1 MKDARG
7 ALNILV
13 VSMRY
18 PPYVAGGYELLT
30 RDAVEGLRKRGHR
43 VRVLCGAGEDFD
55 AGAELMPWLEPALEH
70 GADPF
75 VAARAAGN
83 LERFRLHF
91 LRPSNWQATQRALAS
106 EETDV
111 VCFFNLGL
119 ASLAPILA
127 ARCAGIPTLGYM
139 ADAWACNHWLS
150 DWEANPESRIK
161 TARLEGLRR
170 LWTIFRDLVHLG
182 PSLACSEI
190 LAQQLMASGVD
201 EKLLGV
207 LAPGLS
213 PQMEQLSSGSQVQ
226 AREPGE
232 PLRVIC
238 TSMLW
243 QGKGQHMLLKGAG
256 LAIKRGMDVRLTF
269 CGGGKDEYRS
279 SLKELE
285 QVHAPGR
292 VEWAGMLPPDQVSAR
307 LRQAHVFALPSLWP
321 EPFGLSTIEGM
332 AHGLAPIVSDRGASP
347 EIVRA
352 GKDGLVALAHDEE
365 SWAAALEKLYKD
377 EGLRQSLAGAAIERV
392 RDEFSQDAFLNGMEA
407 ALVAARNGGLAP
419 QTLRKGPMLTAD
431 QLTSRMSGQVPATGH
446 TSQSETGDAHS

>member
-1 MKDARG
+1 M
-7 ALNILV
+7 NILV

-30 RDAVEGLRKRGHR
+30 RDAVEGLRRRGHR
-43 VRVLCGAGEDFD
+43 VRVLCGAGADFET
-55 AGAELMPWLEPALEH
+55 GAELMPWLKPALEH

-83 LERFRLHF
+83 VERFRLHF
-91 LRPSNWQATQRALAS
+91 MRPSNWQATQRALAS
-106 EETDV
+106 EATDI
-111 VCFFNLGL
+111 VCYFNLGL

-150 DWEANPESRIK
+150 DWEANPESRNK

-170 LWTIFRDLVHLG
+170 IWTIFRDLVHLG
-182 PSLACSEI
+182 PSLACSEV

-213 PQMEQLSSGSQVQ
+213 PQMEQLAQGSQVR

-232 PLRVIC
+232 ALRVVC

-243 QGKGQHMLLKGAG
+243 HGKGQHVLLRGAG
-256 LAIKRGMDVRLTF
+256 LAIKRGVDLRLTF

-279 SLKELE
+279 HLE
-285 QVHAPGR
+285 ALAHEHAPGR

-332 AHGLAPIVSDRGASP
+332 AHGLAPVVSDAGASP
-347 EIVRA
+347 EIVRT
-352 GKDGLVALAHDEE
+352 GKDGLVAPAHDVE
-365 SWAAALEKLYKD
+365 SWAAALEKLYGD
-377 EGLRQSLAGAAIERV
+377 EDLRQSLAGAAIARA
-392 RDEFSQDAFLNGMEA
+392 RRNFSQDAFLSGMEA
-407 ALVAARNGGLAP
+407 ALVAARSGGLDP
-419 QTLRKGPMLTAD
+419 QTLRPGPKWTAAQLSHRMLGQEMAA
-431 QLTSRMSGQVPATGH
+431 SR
-446 TSQSETGDAHS
+446 TSQSQPGDARP